1 VLLKAQL
8 RTEHRSKYLFLAG
21 LPIFQHLR
29 SFVVESLALLF
40 EEEELRYGQV
50 LFHQGEQLK
59 YIFLVFSG
67 EFRLLRSVNRHSVEG
82 VKRKSK

>member
-1 VLLKAQL
+1 
-8 RTEHRSKYLFLAG
+8 
-21 LPIFQHLR
+21 
-29 SFVVESLALLF
+29 VESLALLF